1 MRYLGTGFSLTIGG
15 LRLRIRI
22 DLDEVD
28 DGEERRPLAGT
39 PPGYDNPSEHRFP
52 HHVRSQRA

>member
-15 LRLRIRI
+15 LRLRIRV

-28 DGEERRPLAGT
+28 DGEERRPAAGT
-39 PPGYDNPSEHRFP
+39 PSDHDHGTEHRFP
-52 HHVRSQRA
+52 HHVRSRRA